1 MDRLILDFENNTL
14 TIETDNQQSA
24 ETYPNLNE
32 KKEEIYKVLGYETIN
47 VSPLVEAIEGLLN
60 GNLTKEETIKNLDKW
75 LQE

>member
-14 TIETDNQQSA
+14 TIDTENQQSV
-24 ETYPNLNE
+24 ETYPALSE
-32 KKEEIYKVLGYETIN
+32 KKTEIYKVLGYETIN

-60 GNLTKEETIKNLDKW
+60 GNLTKEETMKHLDKW